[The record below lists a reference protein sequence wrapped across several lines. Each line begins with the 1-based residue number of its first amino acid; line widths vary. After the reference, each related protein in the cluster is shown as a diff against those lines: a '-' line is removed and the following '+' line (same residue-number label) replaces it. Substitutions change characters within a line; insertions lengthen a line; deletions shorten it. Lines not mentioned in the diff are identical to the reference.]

1 MRFQIQ
7 HILAAIGLLLATFA
21 ATAHA
26 QFDLPFGPEDYSHD
40 FQLFAPVE
48 IDLDNEPAI
57 DDYGYWAGYNKL
69 AWTLSGERVEIG
81 DPTLDV
87 LAEEIYRFNSSIP
100 GVDGS
105 LSDQGTLPAPYQ
117 IQNGLQN
124 VIPNAGFGFGDR
136 YEVGYRNRG
145 NGWMIGILDG
155 PEQQQSMVYGMTPTL
170 TGTTLPPWDLDY
182 RGSPLFPG
190 TDPTIP
196 NPANLGTFFAL
207 GFGNVHINFDHPVGY
222 LQGFRDYLNFLAG
235 ATLGTQVGP
244 VAYVGNY
251 GGTIEPNID
260 NQGQIT
266 FIRLTDDI
274 DEDGIPGAVIVIT
287 VLPDGSLAL
296 STLTDFD
303 DLHTFNIAFD
313 QVIVRSRTKVDGVE
327 AMWSHDLS
335 NRHYQAKHQNNHLE
349 LSFGARYLEIDDF
362 FSFLAD
368 GGILGRTFSNNWL
381 DNQIVGPQVRAKWVN
396 QRQRW
401 RLSGTTSFMFGYNTQ
416 NWNQENG
423 IGAELVPGATN
434 RLLYAQP
441 TYSTHGLQKRDFS
454 PVAEL
459 RLESAYYLTQ
469 AVALKVGYTGM
480 YVGNIRRAATSV
492 RYFLPDMGFRDSGTQ
507 NLITNGVD
515 VGIEFV
521 Y

>member
-7 HILAAIGLLLATFA
+7 HTLAAIGLLLATFA
-21 ATAHA
+21 AKAHA
-26 QFDLPFGPEDYSHD
+26 QFNLPFGPEDYSHD

-48 IDLDNEPAI
+48 IDLDNEPAV

-81 DPTLDV
+81 DPTVDV
-87 LAEEIYRFNSSIP
+87 LAEEIYRYNAN
-100 GVDGS
+100 VDVGGPPP
-105 LSDQGTLPAPYQ
+105 DPYK
-117 IQNGLQN
+117 IYDGLQN
-124 VIPNAGFGFGDR
+124 VIPNAGFAYGDR
-136 YEVGYRNRG
+136 YEIGYRNRG
-145 NGWMIGILDG
+145 DGWMIGILDG
-155 PEQQQSMVYGMTPTL
+155 PLQTQNMIYGMTPQL
-170 TGTTLPPWDLDY
+170 SGTTLPPWDLDY
-182 RGSPLFPG
+182 RGVPLAPPGSTGALNTDPNAQTPG
-190 TDPTIP
+190 T
-196 NPANLGTFFAL
+196 LGTFFAL

-222 LQGFRDYLNFLAG
+222 LQGFRDYLNYLAG

-251 GGTIEPNID
+251 GATTEPNTN

-274 DEDGIPGAVIVIT
+274 NENGIPGALIIVDPVT
-287 VLPDGSLAL
+287 GAL
-296 STLTDFD
+296 TTITDFG
-303 DLHTFNIAFD
+303 DLHTFNVAFD
-313 QVIVRSRTKVDGVE
+313 QVVVRSRTKVNGVE
-327 AMWSHDLS
+327 AMWSHELT

-349 LSFGARYLEIDDF
+349 LGFGARYLELDDN
-362 FSFLAD
+362 FSFLAN
-368 GGILGRTFSNNWL
+368 GGILGLTFSNNRF
-381 DNQIVGPQVRAKWVN
+381 DNNIVGPQLRAKWVN
-396 QRQRW
+396 QRERW
-401 RLSGTTSFMFGYNTQ
+401 RLSGTTSFLFGYNTQ
-416 NWNQENG
+416 NWSQENG

-492 RYFLPDMGFRDSGTQ
+492 KYYLPDMGYRESGTQ

-515 VGIEFV
+515 VGVEFV